1 MSLSR
6 FKSIMIIDNYN
17 DANSNTHLS
26 ANFEINMN
34 ISSAQAIETPQLICK
49 RTKIE
54 WSAKQFTNSQ
64 VFKNIWARAVLS
76 YFDWV
81 SFIPELK
88 DFSVHER
95 VSNMLIAGRS
105 MQSLWATFT
114 HRSAGYNA
122 PGILFPGGCYFPRD
136 KEEWKKMDP
145 NIIMSCS
152 RISDMVNYEII
163 DEMKSLEITDEEFA
177 ILKVLCF
184 FTAVPQLSK
193 EGYEIVQQ
201 AKRKYANILTELI
214 RTKHSNKP
222 FTEIIERVNRFM
234 LILPTIE
241 KLTQIDNEVL
251 GMMIVFNMAQMKNSL
266 CYELHIGKK

>member
-1 MSLSR
+1 MDLSDR
-6 FKSIMIIDNYN
+6 
-17 DANSNTHLS
+17 
-26 ANFEINMN
+26 
-34 ISSAQAIETPQLICK
+34 
-49 RTKIE
+49 
-54 WSAKQFTNSQ
+54 
-64 VFKNIWARAVLS
+64 
-76 YFDWV
+76 
-81 SFIPELK
+81 
-88 DFSVHER
+88 
-95 VSNMLIAGRS
+95 NMLIIGRS
-105 MQSLWATFT
+105 MQSLWITFS
-114 HRSAGYNA
+114 HRSAIGDA
-122 PGILFPGGCYFPRD
+122 PGILFTGGCYFPRD

-193 EGYEIVQQ
+193 DGYEIVQQ

-241 KLTQIDNEVL
+241 KVTQIDDETL
-251 GMMIVFNMAQMKNSL
+251 SMMVIFNMAEMKDSL
-266 CYELHIGKK
+266 SHELHIGKNNIGCTY

>member
-1 MSLSR
+1 M
-6 FKSIMIIDNYN
+6 D
-17 DANSNTHLS
+17 
-26 ANFEINMN
+26 
-34 ISSAQAIETPQLICK
+34 
-49 RTKIE
+49 
-54 WSAKQFTNSQ
+54 WSAKVFTSSTN
-64 VFKNIWARAVLS
+64 FKNIWARAVLS

-88 DFSVHER
+88 EFNLSDRHR
-95 VSNMLIAGRS
+95 LISGRS
-105 MQSLWATFT
+105 MQSLWTTFS
-114 HRSAGYNA
+114 HRSAVNEA
-122 PGILFPGGCYFPRD
+122 PGILFTGGSYFPRD

-163 DEMKSLEITDEEFA
+163 DEMKSLSITDEEFA

-241 KLTQIDNEVL
+241 KITQIDDETL
-251 GMMIVFNMAQMKNSL
+251 SMMIVFNMSDMKNSL
-266 CYELHIGKK
+266 CHELHIGKNNFDKIY